1 MNRDEAAT
9 EVIPTVQ
16 TIARNYAITYRLP
29 PEDADDLTQIAL
41 LEILAGWKNF
51 DPERSSWRT
60 YAINLAL
67 WGIDRELLHRNEEP
81 ITRALVEEKHA
92 DTRTADAITAC
103 EYAETLELIAEHI
116 NAHTGSA
123 ARGSRSVGENYRK
136 AAELVFFGGVT
147 QSEAARILG
156 ISTSRVS
163 QIAQKVKNEIRKTAN
178 RND

>member
-9 EVIPTVQ
+9 EVIQTVQ

-67 WGIDRELLHRNEEP
+67 WGIDRELLHRNKEP
-81 ITRALVEEKHA
+81 KTRALVEEKHA

-116 NAHTGSA
+116 NAHTG
-123 ARGSRSVGENYRK
+123 GENYRK

-163 QIAQKVKNEIRKTAN
+163 QIALKVKSEIRKTAN